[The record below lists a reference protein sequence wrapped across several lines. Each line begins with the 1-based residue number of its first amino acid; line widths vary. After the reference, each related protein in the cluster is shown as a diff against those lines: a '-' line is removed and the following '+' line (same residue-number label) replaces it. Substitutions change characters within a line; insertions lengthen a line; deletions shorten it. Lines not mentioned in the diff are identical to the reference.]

1 MDSATL
7 SVIVPVYNE
16 RFLVA
21 EALARLSEV
30 DVPGVS
36 RLDCFECPGGYLRP
50 QRVRIFEDSA
60 PSRNTGEE
68 LSVYVQDRID
78 VGDKWRGFARADVTP
93 SVRFLPMLML

>member
-30 DVPGVS
+30 DVPKLS
-36 RLDCFECPGGYLRP
+36 SIRRLLAGIQAEP
-50 QRVRIFEDSA
+50 QEPEPLAHSPPA
-60 PSRNTGEE
+60 PE
-68 LSVYVQDRID
+68 LVYEPV
-78 VGDKWRGFARADVTP
+78 
-93 SVRFLPMLML
+93 